1 MDGYNVWVGYNFH
14 LTMRVAIAM
23 DQMYTTKWSI
33 KAFIL
38 MKKLWV
44 ELFRKTHAKI
54 FLPHCKMIKAH
65 NIKQKKH
72 NYFRYLNIKCAIPD
86 PSSQTQK
93 WVSQEFNS
101 ETEFKMPKV
110 QASSGNAVVW
120 TPTI

>member
-33 KAFIL
+33 KALIL

-65 NIKQKKH
+65 NILFQVLKYQMCNPWSIQSDRK
-72 NYFRYLNIKCAIPD
+72 
-86 PSSQTQK
+86 
-93 WVSQEFNS
+93 VSQS
-101 ETEFKMPKV
+101 RV
-110 QASSGNAVVW
+110 QFRDWIQDA
-120 TPTI
+120 